1 MSHPIHRIVSFDI
14 VGPYVLDLRFSDGTE
29 RRIDFRPVLEGE
41 LFGPLQDLDLFNAVM
56 LDPEAGT
63 IVWPNGADFDPAS
76 LHDWPAVREAF
87 VAMATRWAQGER
99 DSLRRAPDGGKDRGD
114 WKLAGPAARG
124 NAGTDR

>member
-1 MSHPIHRIVSFDI
+1 MNHAIHRILSFDI
-14 VGPYVLDLRFSDGTE
+14 VGPYTLALRFSDGTE

-41 LFGPLQDLDLFNAVM
+41 LFGPLQDLDLFNAVT

-87 VAMATRWAQGER
+87 VAMASRWARGER
-99 DSLRRAPDGGKDRGD
+99 GD
-114 WKLAGPAARG
+114 VRSAG
-124 NAGTDR
+124 